1 MPNLKLTTCFWCDGT
16 FDPKEA
22 ANFYVSIFPSSRI
35 EHVQYYTSAA
45 SEVHDHA
52 AGGVM
57 TVSFTP
63 GDHPFV
69 ILNGGLHPNAKH
81 DDSVSFVIE
90 CEDQV
95 EIDHYYDKLS
105 QGSADERK
113 NCGWVADKFGVTWQ
127 VMPKVLY
134 EYLKDK
140 DSAKV
145 MRVTNA
151 MIGMKK
157 MMVDGLRKA
166 FESEA

>member
-1 MPNLKLTTCFWCDGT
+1 
-16 FDPKEA
+16 
-22 ANFYVSIFPSSRI
+22 
-35 EHVQYYTSAA
+35 
-45 SEVHDHA
+45 
-52 AGGVM
+52 M